1 MSDPITSTS
10 VVSSQLSQS
19 VLSPDKPRHS
29 HKDTRS
35 RADVQQQSRQ
45 FRSLMG
51 TPLTGRQLADL
62 TARNSLRGSR
72 SEFPA
77 VSDDPRF
84 RNPDGSALQSM
95 QPVFNQGPQGPAVA
109 ASGPDPT
116 FAELVE
122 KHVRRALASQEVAR
136 TSPGGEVRIELS
148 DAVLPGT
155 AVTLRRTSGG
165 WQLWA
170 KTDNRQS
177 LERLSQFAPALV
189 ERFAQASLGRLDISL
204 ERG

>member
-1 MSDPITSTS
+1 MSDPITS
-10 VVSSQLSQS
+10 VVSSQLLQS
-19 VLSPDKPRHS
+19 VAGPEKNRHG

-35 RADVQQQSRQ
+35 RVDVQQQSRQ

-62 TARNSLRGSR
+62 TARNGLRGSR
-72 SEFPA
+72 NEFPA
-77 VSDDPRF
+77 LSYDPRF
-84 RNPDGSALQSM
+84 RYPDGSAPQSM
-95 QPVFNQGPQGPAVA
+95 LPVFNQEPQAPAVA
-109 ASGPDPT
+109 TSGPDPT

-136 TSPGGEVRIELS
+136 TSPGEEVRIELS

-177 LERLSQFAPALV
+177 LERLNQFAPALV
-189 ERFAQASLGRLDISL
+189 ERFARASLGRLDISL